1 MSDTRKIVVC
11 ILSSLTLC
19 AGAKAIVADSSA
31 NPYQGIVDRNVF
43 GLKPPTP
50 VSKGPDTEHPPP
62 PKITL
67 TGITT
72 IFHDK
77 RALMNVA
84 MPARPP
90 EPAKQQSFILA
101 EHQREGDIEVLEI
114 DVKTGDVKVSN
125 FGTVVTLNLEKDGAK
140 LPNTP
145 ALPLAGAQPNPAGY
159 VPPVNPAGPPPGM
172 KTIPTRQ
179 LRLPQSGD
187 AAAPSAGNLAGA
199 AQPNYGASSGFGG
212 SQGFAAPPVQA
223 QPRIASQ
230 QQLSLEEQTILLE
243 ANHEIAK
250 ASGDPSAMIFPPT
263 ELNPTRN
270 TSEGQP
276 GANPLPGNPN
286 LPRFPQ

>member
-1 MSDTRKIVVC
+1 MSDTGKVVVC
-11 ILSSLTLC
+11 ILSSLSLC
-19 AGAKAIVADSSA
+19 SGAKAIVADTSA

-50 VSKGPDTEHPPP
+50 ITKDTTKDTPPP

-84 MPARPP
+84 MPAKPS
-90 EPAKQQSFILA
+90 EPAKNQSFILA

-140 LPNTP
+140 LPNAP
-145 ALPLAGAQPNPAGY
+145 ALPIAGAQPSPAGY
-159 VPPVNPAGPPPGM
+159 VPPGNPAGPPPGM

-187 AAAPSAGNLAGA
+187 AAAPSAGNFAGIA
-199 AQPNYGASSGFGG
+199 SPGIGASP
-212 SQGFAAPPVQA
+212 GFASAPA
-223 QPRIASQ
+223 Q
-230 QQLSLEEQTILLE
+230 
-243 ANHEIAK
+243 
-250 ASGDPSAMIFPPT
+250 
-263 ELNPTRN
+263 
-270 TSEGQP
+270 
-276 GANPLPGNPN
+276 
-286 LPRFPQ
+286 

>member
-1 MSDTRKIVVC
+1 MC

-19 AGAKAIVADSSA
+19 AGAQAIVADSAA

-50 VSKGPDTEHPPP
+50 PSKGPDTDKPPP
-62 PKITL
+62 SKITL

-101 EHQREGDIEVLEI
+101 EHQREGDLEVLEI

-125 FGTVVTLNLEKDGAK
+125 AGTVVTLNLDKDGAK

-145 ALPLAGAQPNPAGY
+145 ALLAGAQPNPAGI
-159 VPPVNPAGPPPGM
+159 PPVNPSGQLPGM
-172 KTIPTRQ
+172 KPIPTRTFQ
-179 LRLPQSGD
+179 PPQSVE
-187 AAAPSAGNLAGA
+187 APAPGAGNFAGA
-199 AQPNYGASSGFGG
+199 TPQNYGGSPGYGASSGLGGSPGSVASPGFGG
-212 SQGFAAPPVQA
+212 PGYAPAPAQA
-223 QPRIASQ
+223 QQ
-230 QQLSLEEQTILLE
+230 QQLSQEEQTILLE

-250 ASGDPSAMIFPPT
+250 SLGDPTAKLFPPT

-270 TSEGQP
+270 TGNEGPP
-276 GANPLPGNPN
+276 GPNHLP
-286 LPRFPQ
+286 Q

>member
-1 MSDTRKIVVC
+1 MSDTGKIVVC
-11 ILSSLTLC
+11 ILSSLSLC
-19 AGAKAIVADSSA
+19 AGAKAIVADTSA

-43 GLKPPTP
+43 GLKPPP
-50 VSKGPDTEHPPP
+50 PLNKGPATDTPPP

-77 RALMNVA
+77 RALMTVA
-84 MPARPP
+84 MPAKPP

-140 LPNTP
+140 LPNAP
-145 ALPLAGAQPNPAGY
+145 ALPIAGAQPNPAGY
-159 VPPVNPAGPPPGM
+159 VPPGNPAAPGM
-172 KTIPTRQ
+172 KTIPRQ
-179 LRLPQSGD
+179 LHVQENAG
-187 AAAPSAGNLAGA
+187 AAPSAGNLASATPQNYGGSPGNYGGAPGNYGGSPGFGAPPGQGQPQNA
-199 AQPNYGASSGFGG
+199 AQQPL
-212 SQGFAAPPVQA
+212 SQ
-223 QPRIASQ
+223 
-230 QQLSLEEQTILLE
+230 EEQIILLE

-250 ASGDPSAMIFPPT
+250 SRGDPTAQLFPPT

-270 TSEGQP
+270 T
-276 GANPLPGNPN
+276 ANPLP
-286 LPRFPQ
+286 Q

>member
-1 MSDTRKIVVC
+1 MSDTRKTVVC

-50 VSKGPDTEHPPP
+50 SKGLEPDKPAP

-145 ALPLAGAQPNPAGY
+145 ALSESCWSASGNEDNSHSTTPFAAKWRRRRAEREQPRWGSTAELRSFAGFRWIAGFWCA
-159 VPPVNPAGPPPGM
+159 AGSSTAFDG
-172 KTIPTRQ
+172 
-179 LRLPQSGD
+179 S
-187 AAAPSAGNLAGA
+187 AAAIIAGRTSD
-199 AQPNYGASSGFGG
+199 PIG
-212 SQGFAAPPVQA
+212 SES
-223 QPRIASQ
+223 RDRES
-230 QQLSLEEQTILLE
+230 
-243 ANHEIAK
+243 
-250 ASGDPSAMIFPPT
+250 
-263 ELNPTRN
+263 
-270 TSEGQP
+270 
-276 GANPLPGNPN
+276 
-286 LPRFPQ
+286 